1 MVGPVWES
9 IRDSVLL
16 LNVPMDERVLM
27 SGKEY
32 DEKER
37 GGYWYVEINDGQ
49 RCLFR

>member
-9 IRDSVLL
+9 IRDSVLM
-16 LNVPMDERVLM
+16 LNIPVDERVLM

-32 DEKER
+32 DINR
-37 GGYWYVEINDGQ
+37 DQWYVEMNEGQ